1 MKEKDIMLKIDSLI
15 TRDPEIKSRNKFCK
29 RTNRSPQSFNQT
41 MNSVIYEDKSIV
53 FENLESIANDLG
65 YELILTKKQEKQ

>member
-15 TRDPEIKSRNKFCK
+15 TENPEMKSRNKFSLL
-29 RTNRSPQSFNQT
+29 TGRSPQSFNQT
-41 MNSVIYEDKSIV
+41 MTNVIYENKSIV

-65 YELILTKKQEKQ
+65 YELILSKKE